1 MVATGTVTLTKYFH
15 GNGETMAAQS
25 TDPLLCIADADV
37 FNDGFA
43 DRFAYLWGKDR
54 KLLAT
59 SQQIVWYKA

>member
-1 MVATGTVTLTKYFH
+1 MVATGMVALTEYFH